1 MPSLSP
7 SPPNASRP
15 TSSRGVVGN
24 LLINFIGGLVPLV
37 VALVT
42 VPLYIGVLGLDRY
55 GIILIAWALL
65 GYFGFLDF
73 GLSRAT
79 TNAMAEAL
87 HRGDEDASRSSF
99 WTTFCFNAVVGTV
112 GGVLLVGVGTWLYHS
127 GTIATTPEIRA
138 EALSAWLWIG
148 PMLTVTLV
156 MGVGIGAIEAH
167 ERFLALN
174 ILQTLGVVV
183 GQIAPL
189 AAAMIWGP
197 DLAIVLPVMFAARA
211 TQAVAILCLAL
222 RVTGF
227 SWQPRFD
234 PARLRR
240 LAEFGGWLTVTNVI
254 GPIMTTADQLV
265 IGALRS
271 AATVPFYA
279 VPMNI
284 VQRAMIVPA
293 TVSRTLF
300 PIFSRRLARDGNGLT
315 SDALLAMSVIVTPL
329 FIVAVLFAGPFLTLW
344 LGAETAR
351 HSTLIL
357 QLLAV
362 GAWFQ
367 SFGYILVTAL
377 QGEGR
382 PSTVARIH
390 LIELLPYLALLW
402 VLVHQGGAIGAAIA
416 WMVRVVADALLLAFA
431 YRLGSRTAAA
441 LLPGAGGLVLAFFI
455 ARAWDVGT
463 STLLILSLALI
474 LLTTC
479 AGWLMSERLR
489 AIIRHLTAKLVNSRT
504 AVNRKDHE
512 VSS

>member
-1 MPSLSP
+1 MAPRP
-7 SPPNASRP
+7 HATPNGSPPTAPR
-15 TSSRGVVGN
+15 RVMGN
-24 LLINFIGGLVPLV
+24 LAINFIGGLVPIV

-99 WTTFCFNAVVGTV
+99 WTTFCFNGVVGTV
-112 GGVLLVGVGTWLYHS
+112 GGGLLVGVGTWLYHS
-127 GTIATTPEIRA
+127 GIIATTPEIRA

-148 PMLTVTLV
+148 PMLTVTLL
-156 MGVGIGAIEAH
+156 MSVGTGAIEAH

-183 GQIAPL
+183 GQISPL
-189 AAAMIWGP
+189 VAAMIWGAE
-197 DLAIVLPVMFAARA
+197 LTIVLPVMFAARA
-211 TQAVAILCLAL
+211 AQAIAILWLTL

-227 SWQPRFD
+227 GWQPHFD
-234 PARLRR
+234 PKRLRR
-240 LAEFGGWLTVTNVI
+240 LAKFGGWLTVTNVI

-300 PIFSRRLARDGNGLT
+300 PIFSRRLGRDGYGLA

-344 LGAETAR
+344 LGAGAAQQ
-351 HSTLIL
+351 STLIL
-357 QLLAV
+357 QLLAL

-382 PSTVARIH
+382 PSTVAQIH
-390 LIELLPYLALLW
+390 LIELFPYLALLW
-402 VLVHQGGAIGAAIA
+402 VLVHQYGATGAAIA

-431 YRLGSRTAAA
+431 YRLEPRTLAA
-441 LLPGAGGLVLAFFI
+441 LLPGAVGLVLAFFFV
-455 ARAWDVGT
+455 RQWDLGA
-463 STLLILSLALI
+463 STLLILSLSLI
-474 LLTTC
+474 ILTTG
-479 AGWLMSERLR
+479 AGWLVSERLR
-489 AIIRHLTAKLVNSRT
+489 AIIGQLMALLINFGTSVT
-504 AVNRKDHE
+504 PKDHE
-512 VSS
+512 VS